1 MLIGRDIPNSIIPNE
16 RAQSNMKKNRQ
27 SLILIV
33 LLGGSLIFAGVATMA
48 RISEQKQLFQAQSE
62 VAKVTEENV
71 KLWRTVEALQ
81 DDLKASEEHLAL
93 RVSPTYRTV
102 CSSNTWKSFE
112 SESAITNTSSAQY
125 KLKLKA
131 TIETN
136 FGFLWIDKKYI
147 LVAMAPQYGPVGSK
161 YLITF
166 ESGQSINVMIGDIK
180 QAECISPE
188 DGSMIEVLVSL
199 PAVPE
204 YIRKAGNFDL
214 VFRGSIKS
222 IMEAE

>member
-1 MLIGRDIPNSIIPNE
+1 
-16 RAQSNMKKNRQ
+16 MKRNNIQ
-27 SLILIV
+27 SLLLIA
-33 LLGGSLIFAGVATMA
+33 LLGGSLIFAGAATMA
-48 RISEQKQLFQAQSE
+48 RISKQKQLLQAQSE
-62 VAKVTEENV
+62 LAEVTEENV

-81 DDLKASEEHLAL
+81 NDLKVSEELLAL

-102 CSSNTWKSFE
+102 CSSNQWKSFE

-188 DGSMIEVLVSL
+188 DGSMLEFIVDL
-199 PAVPE
+199 PSVPTE
-204 YIRKAGNFDL
+204 IRRAGNFGII
-214 VFRGSIKS
+214 FKGSIKS

>member
-1 MLIGRDIPNSIIPNE
+1 
-16 RAQSNMKKNRQ
+16 MKGIKSMKRNIQ
-27 SLILIV
+27 SLLLIA
-33 LLGGSLIFAGVATMA
+33 LLGGSLIFSGTETMA
-48 RISEQKQLFQAQSE
+48 RISKQKQLLQAQSE

-81 DDLKASEEHLAL
+81 NDLKASEELLAL

-102 CSSNTWKSFE
+102 CSSNQWKSFE
-112 SESAITNTSSAQY
+112 SESAITDHSSAQY

-180 QAECISPE
+180 QAECYSPE
-188 DGSMIEVLVSL
+188 DGSMIEIIVSL
-199 PAVPE
+199 PDVPD
-204 YIRKAGNFDL
+204 YIKKAGNFDL

-222 IMEAE
+222 IMEVE